1 LLSAQSVSIKDLKNP
16 KIKVLV
22 NTRSFTKN
30 QAQIPQVAPIGEQNH
45 FPLKLNFLMIK
56 YEASTNPH
64 KI

>member
-16 KIKVLV
+16 KIKALV

-56 YEASTNPH
+56 Y
-64 KI
+64 